1 MRRVLGAATAVLL
14 IGAVSGCGMAIPAD
28 PDGTLDGV
36 IGGELRVGYSPEP
49 GLIDVGAEGPTG
61 PLADL
66 VQDYARSEGA
76 EPVWSL
82 ASEETLV
89 DALDRGSLDL
99 AVGGFTDKAP
109 WTDRAALSRPFTLD
123 EVPDPA
129 HVSVMLVPA
138 GENAMLSSVESF
150 LDAEGLT

>member
-1 MRRVLGAATAVLL
+1 MRRIVGAAAAVLL
-14 IGAVSGCGMAIPAD
+14 IGTLSACGMTIPTD
-28 PDGTLDGV
+28 PDGTLDGIV
-36 IGGELRVGYSPEP
+36 GGDLRVGYSPEP
-49 GLIDVGAEGPTG
+49 GLIEAGAEGPTG

-76 EPVWSL
+76 EAVWSR

-89 DALDRGSLDL
+89 DALDRGALDL
-99 AVGGFTDKAP
+99 AVGGFTDQAP

-123 EVPDPA
+123 DVPNPA
-129 HVSVMLVPA
+129 HVSIILVPA

-150 LDAEGLT
+150 LDEEGLT